1 MRIPSLI
8 AIAAIAAGIIGLV
21 HGVVMGLN
29 RPPTAAAT
37 SGEKTPQQRIDEVF
51 DELGFQRL
59 PLPPGVP
66 RR

>member
-21 HGVVMGLN
+21 HGMVMGLN

-51 DELGFQRL
+51 DELGFQRF

>member
-8 AIAAIAAGIIGLV
+8 AIAAIAAGVIALV
-21 HGVVMGLN
+21 HGMVIGLN
-29 RPPTAAAT
+29 RPPAAAAT

-59 PLPPGVP
+59 PLPPGLP
-66 RR
+66 RQ

>member
-1 MRIPSLI
+1 MRLTALI
-8 AIAAIAAGIIGLV
+8 VAAIFVGAVVGAIMALKPAAPASQGL
-21 HGVVMGLN
+21 
-29 RPPTAAAT
+29 
-37 SGEKTPQQRIDEVF
+37 SEKTPQQRIDEVF

>member
-29 RPPTAAAT
+29 RPPTTAAT
-37 SGEKTPQQRIDEVF
+37 GEKTPQQRIDEVF